1 MKTKAKQ
8 SKTNQN
14 HTLVSL
20 CLPLIFCASFVSHC
34 FAHFCVL
41 DLSELHSYLPN
52 LSVSLSDLW
61 VFLLFLQPSSGI
73 VYFHFTFQSLLLPFL
88 SPKSVISLLPSFSC
102 VSASILFLLFIFFC
116 HYLPLLNSWSPFLL
130 ISGSLSLLPG
140 LPLPLLPLPPF
151 RLCTVCKAKGGRGE
165 A

>member
-102 VSASILFLLFIFFC
+102 VSASILFLLFIYF
-116 HYLPLLNSWSPFLL
+116 LSLSSSSQLLVSLSFNLRVSFLIAWSP
-130 ISGSLSLLPG
+130 SPSPSPS
-140 LPLPLLPLPPF
+140 PLPTMYSL
-151 RLCTVCKAKGGRGE
+151 
-165 A
+165 